1 MGPNNSM
8 DPITLAATATVPVI
22 GNTSKTTGATD
33 GQFQKLLDQ
42 YANPADKPAA
52 DKPAQST
59 PEKPQYAADESRGS
73 TDQSTATSEEA
84 KPQEEASPSEDDPL
98 EQIKK
103 LAEYGYVLARPEGS
117 IGTLT
122 LNGQEYLR
130 DEYYIGWKGDNCV
143 VIPDSGLEPEQL
155 GEILNGQSQVFS
167 EGDEFSGVLEPP
179 QDILKPGEPL
189 NEAQMA
195 GEPVTEDVNVILTK
209 TDAAAKPVVDDTVP
223 QMAPDARK
231 VEEED
236 RTEVKFTVPGH
247 ESAQTVFRNVQ
258 SVPIKVGETF
268 SAERTETEDVNSQ
281 LAQQIIPAVEQGQTK
296 VEIQLT
302 PETLG
307 SVKVEITQSEN
318 GALHVAISAQNSESR
333 NLLAKNADSLQS
345 LLAARSQA
353 PVQVEVQR
361 QEDSQPKDPYNG
373 QNGHPSQNQQQQQR
387 QPEHAKSS
395 EDFLHQLRLGLVDET
410 EDEF

>member
-8 DPITLAATATVPVI
+8 DPITLAATAAVPVV
-22 GNTSKTTGATD
+22 GNTSKNTGAAD

-42 YANPADKPAA
+42 YATSA
-52 DKPAQST
+52 DKPAQATQST
-59 PEKPQYAADESRGS
+59 PDKPQYATDETHDT
-73 TDQSTATSEEA
+73 TDQSSAASDEA
-84 KPQEEASPSEDDPL
+84 KLQDEAPRAEDDPL

-103 LAEYGYVLARPEGS
+103 LTEYGYVLARPEGS

-130 DEYYIGWKGDNCV
+130 DEYYIGWKGDKCV
-143 VIPDSGLEPEQL
+143 VIPDSGMDPEQL
-155 GEILNGQSQVFS
+155 GEILNGQSQIFA
-167 EGDEFSGVLEPP
+167 EGDDFSGVLEPP
-179 QDILKPGEPL
+179 QDILKPGDPL
-189 NEAQMA
+189 TETQMA
-195 GEPVTEDVNVILTK
+195 GEPVTEDVNAILAK

-223 QMAPDARK
+223 QLAPGVTAK
-231 VEEED
+231 VEEEG
-236 RTEVKFTVPGH
+236 RTEVKVTGH
-247 ESAQTVFRNVQ
+247 ESAQTVFHNVQ
-258 SVPIKVGETF
+258 SAPIKVGESF
-268 SAERTETEDVNSQ
+268 SADRTEPEDVNNQ
-281 LAQQIIPAVEQGQTK
+281 LAQQIVPAVEQGQTK

-318 GALHVAISAQNSESR
+318 GALHVAISAQNSEAR
-333 NLLAKNADSLQS
+333 NLLARNADSLQS

-361 QEDSQPKDPYNG
+361 QEESQQPQQQNYDGHNG
-373 QNGHPSQNQQQQQR
+373 APSQQQQQQR
-387 QPEHAKSS
+387 QPEHAKSG

-410 EDEF
+410 WEE

>member
-8 DPITLAATATVPVI
+8 DSITLAATTTVPVI
-22 GNTSKTTGATD
+22 GNTSKTTGAAD

-42 YANPADKPAA
+42 YASPADNPAQTT
-52 DKPAQST
+52 QSASD
-59 PEKPQYAADESRGS
+59 KPQYAADETRDTTGQ
-73 TDQSTATSEEA
+73 TTASDEA
-84 KPQEEASPSEDDPL
+84 RFQDEAPRSEDDPL
-98 EQIKK
+98 EQMKK

-117 IGTLT
+117 IGALT

-143 VIPDSGLEPEQL
+143 VIPDSGLDPEQL
-155 GEILNGQSQVFS
+155 GEILNGQSQVFG
-167 EGDEFSGVLEPP
+167 EDDDFSGVLEPP
-179 QDILKPGEPL
+179 QDILKPGEAL

-195 GEPVTEDVNVILTK
+195 GEPVTEDVNAILAK

-231 VEEED
+231 AEEENN
-236 RTEVKFTVPGH
+236 TEVKVTGH
-247 ESAQTVFRNVQ
+247 ESIQTVFRNLQ
-258 SVPIKVGETF
+258 SAPIKVGESF
-268 SAERTETEDVNSQ
+268 IAEQTESDDVNSQ
-281 LAQQIIPAVEQGQTK
+281 LAQQIIPAVERGQTK
-296 VEIQLT
+296 VELQLT

-307 SVKVEITQSEN
+307 SVKVEITQSES
-318 GALHVAISAQNSESR
+318 GALHVAISAQNSEARS
-333 NLLAKNADSLQS
+333 LLAKNADSLQS
-345 LLAARSQA
+345 LLVARSQA

-373 QNGHPSQNQQQQQR
+373 QNGHPSQDQQQQQQR
-387 QPEHAKSS
+387 QSEHAKSN